1 MEEDGGERN
10 ERAENLH
17 EIAFC
22 AKIASFD
29 CGILQK
35 LNMNNHDVVVAV
47 TGGNRG
53 IGYEICQQLAQRGAQ
68 VVLTARS
75 AKAGEAALEKL
86 GAKSKN
92 VSFHPLDVTSTESI
106 ISLRDF
112 IERTFARLDALIN
125 NAGILPDDDRS
136 GLKVDL
142 ATIRTTLETNSL
154 APLHLSQV
162 LAPLLKRTRG
172 GRIVNMSS
180 GLGTLSEM
188 GADHAAYRIS
198 KAALNAVTGILSA
211 ELQADGIAVNS
222 MCPGWVR
229 TDMGGPNA
237 QRSVAQGADTAVW
250 LALDAPQ
257 DLTGKFLRDRKVIPW

>member
-1 MEEDGGERN
+1 
-10 ERAENLH
+10 
-17 EIAFC
+17 
-22 AKIASFD
+22 
-29 CGILQK
+29 
-35 LNMNNHDVVVAV
+35 MNNHEVVVAV

-75 AKAGEAALEKL
+75 AKAGQAALEKL

-112 IERTFARLDALIN
+112 IERTFARLDVLIN

-136 GLKVDL
+136 GLKVGL

-198 KAALNAVTGILSA
+198 KAGLNAVTGILSA

-237 QRSVAQGADTAVW
+237 QRSVAEGADTAVW